1 MRWAGKKTAAFLLAS
16 VTSVGLALP
25 AWAGGNDH
33 DDHDGGGGG
42 TPPDEATCEQCMKG
56 MHAMRGRGGGDGHKH
71 MSLVYQPYWSM
82 SRDAIY
88 TLVGLEMVKQDS
100 RGWKGGFGM
109 ASGMNLGVSGQTNA
123 FHYGG
128 GIFGKDFTA
137 GAFSL
142 TTGVLLGFGRTADI
156 LPAVLPAGITNFYM
170 FGVAAPRVGIAWTP
184 YRRLEIGLEG
194 TYLFT
199 TNPNVGNGIGAML
212 RVSSISWGGRRH
224 HH

>member
-1 MRWAGKKTAAFLLAS
+1 MRWSGKKTAAILLAS
-16 VTSVGLALP
+16 ATSVGLALP
-25 AWAGGNDH
+25 AWAGDNDQ
-33 DDHDGGGGG
+33 DDRDSVGGGGG
-42 TPPDEATCEQCMKG
+42 TAQGGTMSMHAMHG
-56 MHAMRGRGGGDGHKH
+56 MHATQGMGLGHKH
-71 MSLVYQPYWSM
+71 MTLVYQPYWSM

-100 RGWKGGFGM
+100 LGWKGGFGM

-142 TTGVLLGFGRTADI
+142 TTGVLLGFGKTADI
-156 LPAVLPAGITNFYM
+156 LPAVLPAGITNYYM

-199 TNPNVGNGIGAML
+199 TNPNVGNGIGALL
-212 RVSSISWGGRRH
+212 RISSISWGAGRH
-224 HH
+224 H